1 MANKYALKLVLSDG
15 TTAEAGVIEVPDG
28 KAGAD
33 GADGKKGADGY
44 TPVKGV
50 DYFTDADKSQFV
62 LAVLSALPFLGS
74 AILGEAILG

>member
-1 MANKYALKLVLSDG
+1 MANKYKLKLVLSDG
-15 TTAEAGVIEVPDG
+15 TTAEAGVIEIP
-28 KAGAD
+28 AGEK
-33 GADGKKGADGY
+33 GEKGEKGADGY